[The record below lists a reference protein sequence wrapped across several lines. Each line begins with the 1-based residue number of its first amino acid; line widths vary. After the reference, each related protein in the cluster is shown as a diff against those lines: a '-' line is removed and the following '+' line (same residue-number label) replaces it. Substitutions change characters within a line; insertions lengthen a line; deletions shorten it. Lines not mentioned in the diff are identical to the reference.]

1 MLLAMFAISCS
12 MLAPGRVEATQT
24 EATQAG
30 AGAAPTRSSPRLV
43 DWSRDAARQV
53 LVDKEEGVY
62 LGHVSTLLLDDGRT
76 ILAAYPKG
84 HGRGAIVLKKS
95 PDGGRTWS
103 ERLPTPASFATS
115 LEVPTLFRV
124 VGADGR
130 RRIIL
135 WSGLHPARY
144 SLSEDEGASWS
155 ELKPAGDWGG
165 IVVMGDLVPA
175 GAPGRHLAFF
185 HDDGRYFKAPG
196 AEDPRKRGVFDLY
209 QVESLDGGATW
220 GAPRSLHASSTL
232 HLCEPGAVRSDDGS
246 TLLLL
251 MRENARRAESHW
263 IASRDEGANWSAP
276 SPAHPALTGDRHTI
290 RRAKDGRLVVAYRDM
305 NLAQDHP
312 WKGDFVAWI
321 GTFEDLVAA
330 RPGQAKVRLLDN
342 QDSWDCGYPGLEA
355 LPDGTFVATTYGHWE
370 KGAKPWIAS
379 VRFDLSE
386 LEPAPGASAPRK

>member
-1 MLLAMFAISCS
+1 MLLATFALISAT
-12 MLAPGRVEATQT
+12 LQDRAPKA
-24 EATQAG
+24 QA
-30 AGAAPTRSSPRLV
+30 SPRLV

-62 LGHVSTLLLDDGRT
+62 LGHVSTLLLDDGKT

-103 ERLPTPASFATS
+103 ERLPTPDSFATS

-124 VGADGR
+124 VDAAGK

-135 WSGLHPARY
+135 WSGLHPARF
-144 SLSEDEGASWS
+144 SLSEDEGATWS
-155 ELKPAGDWGG
+155 ELRPAGDWGG
-165 IVVMGDLVPA
+165 IVVMGDLVQSGP
-175 GAPGRHLAFF
+175 PGRHLAFF
-185 HDDGRYFKAPG
+185 HDDGRYFRKKG
-196 AEDPRKRGVFDLY
+196 DEDPNKRGVFDLY

-246 TLLLL
+246 TLLLV
-251 MRENARRAESHW
+251 MRENARRAESHC
-263 IASRDEGANWSAP
+263 IASSDEGATWSAP
-276 SPAHPALTGDRHTI
+276 RPVHPALTGDRHTI
-290 RRAKDGRLVVAYRDM
+290 RRAKDGRLVVVYRDM
-305 NLAQDHP
+305 GLAQDHP

-321 GTFEDLVAA
+321 GTYEDLAGGGA
-330 RPGQAKVRLLDN
+330 GLAKVRLLDN

-355 LPDGTFVATTYGHWE
+355 LPDGSFVATTYGHWE
-370 KGAKPWIAS
+370 KGAKPWIQS
-379 VRFDLSE
+379 VRFQLAE
-386 LEPAPGASAPRK
+386 LDAAPAGAGGR